1 MEQDFGDNI
10 IVTINVFNSCNCFV
24 PVSGQLF
31 VANVKMIAS
40 RLDEVKHR
48 APNVSKTRLFIVEQ
62 FYFPVWIN
70 FFLSLG
76 AMVLYSVCTLSWLQG
91 PGALL
96 SKGPVTFRVRRQIL
110 KSKPS

>member
-1 MEQDFGDNI
+1 MEQDFGENI

-40 RLDEVKHR
+40 RLDEVKLR

-62 FYFPVWIN
+62 FYFPVRIN

-76 AMVLYSVCTLSWLQG
+76 AMALY
-91 PGALL
+91 PGHCIRFVRCLDFRGL
-96 SKGPVTFRVRRQIL
+96 GPVSRKAR
-110 KSKPS
+110 

>member
-1 MEQDFGDNI
+1 MEQDFGENI

-62 FYFPVWIN
+62 FYFPVRIN
-70 FFLSLG
+70 LFEKVCHWGQWHCIRFVRSLDFRG
-76 AMVLYSVCTLSWLQG
+76 L
-91 PGALL
+91 
-96 SKGPVTFRVRRQIL
+96 GPVSRKAR
-110 KSKPS
+110 

>member
-1 MEQDFGDNI
+1 MEQDFGENI

-40 RLDEVKHR
+40 RLDEVKLR

-62 FYFPVWIN
+62 FYFPVRIN

-76 AMVLYSVCTLSWLQG
+76 AMALYSVCTLS
-91 PGALL
+91 
-96 SKGPVTFRVRRQIL
+96 
-110 KSKPS
+110 